1 MKNEV
6 SAEQH
11 LSQQIQEYIAL
22 LQRGWSTIL
31 LVALAISLVSIL
43 VITYLPDEYRATTT
57 ILVDPQK
64 IPERYVTSTITSDP
78 NERLNTITQ
87 QVLSETKLAEIIE
100 RMRLYPELKGY
111 SREELVE
118 NMRRH
123 ISLQV
128 KQGSG
133 QGLSSFTITY
143 SGRSPVEVAAVAN
156 DLAGSFIEWNLKNR
170 QQLAASTTQFLSTQ
184 LEEAKENLQR
194 QEQKLRDFK
203 MQHLGEMPDQ
213 MQANLQALSRL
224 QVSLQA
230 NSDALNRNEQERQ
243 LLIRIPE
250 PISKESPVQLGERE
264 RLEVEKKQLEYQI
277 WELRKKYT
285 DSHPDILHAQR
296 RLQQV
301 SAQLQSLPPLDS
313 QTASSETS
321 STAVR
326 LELLNREKQ
335 HVLDEQRKIKAQ
347 FEMYQA
353 KVDAVPVREQQ
364 LTELTRDYEISKEH
378 YRSLLEKTF
387 SAEMAT
393 ELERR
398 QEGEHFTII
407 DPARRPERPFK
418 PNRLLLMFS
427 AFLAS
432 VVCGVVWVFL
442 RDKLSSAVKSEAE
455 LAAILPSSVPMLGSL
470 PWIST
475 MQDRRRKFLRAACAV
490 GFSLLACSAV
500 ALVVWKVK
508 PIL

>member
-100 RMRLYPELKGY
+100 RMHLYPELKGY

-321 STAVR
+321 ST
-326 LELLNREKQ
+326 
-335 HVLDEQRKIKAQ
+335 
-347 FEMYQA
+347 
-353 KVDAVPVREQQ
+353 
-364 LTELTRDYEISKEH
+364 
-378 YRSLLEKTF
+378 
-387 SAEMAT
+387 
-393 ELERR
+393 
-398 QEGEHFTII
+398 
-407 DPARRPERPFK
+407 
-418 PNRLLLMFS
+418 
-427 AFLAS
+427 
-432 VVCGVVWVFL
+432 
-442 RDKLSSAVKSEAE
+442 
-455 LAAILPSSVPMLGSL
+455 
-470 PWIST
+470 
-475 MQDRRRKFLRAACAV
+475 
-490 GFSLLACSAV
+490 
-500 ALVVWKVK
+500 
-508 PIL
+508 